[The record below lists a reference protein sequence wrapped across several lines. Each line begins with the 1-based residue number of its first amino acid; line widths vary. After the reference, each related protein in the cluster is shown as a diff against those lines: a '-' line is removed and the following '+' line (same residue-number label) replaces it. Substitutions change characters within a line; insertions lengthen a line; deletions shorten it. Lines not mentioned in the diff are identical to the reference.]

1 MLTRILICSF
11 EKQLNL
17 ERLVLSFAVA
27 IGFDESCCDGGE
39 LIDRV
44 EKCFVECVLVELA
57 SFEKE
62 Y

>member
-1 MLTRILICSF
+1 
-11 EKQLNL
+11 
-17 ERLVLSFAVA
+17 VLSFAVA